1 MRTAEERIAALHG
14 RMRARRRTRERIKTA
29 LTGAAGIISA
39 ACLLIVLLLEGK
51 AIPGSTAGMYSGAM
65 MLFGNAGGYVLVAVV
80 SSVLAVII
88 TVVCFRRQRKQNDGK
103 FPVDQRQ
110 TKERSD
116 EE

>member
-1 MRTAEERIAALHG
+1 VRTAEERIAALHG

-39 ACLLIVLLLEGK
+39 TCLLIVFLLEGK
-51 AIPGSTAGMYSGAM
+51 AIPDSSAGMYSGAM
-65 MLFGNAGGYVLVAVV
+65 MLFGDAGGYVLVAVV
-80 SSVLAVII
+80 SFALAVII
-88 TVVCFRRQRKQNDGK
+88 TVVCFRRQGKQKDGK
-103 FPVDQRQ
+103 FPADQRK